1 MTHHC
6 LEFKGRLKSFVKH
19 CTLRDPFKH
28 PMACDLTNLTAKGDE
43 TTYACT

>member
-6 LEFKGRLKSFVKH
+6 LKFRECLKRLIKH
-19 CTLRDPFKH
+19 CTPRDPFKH
-28 PMACDLTNLTAKGDE
+28 PMACDLTNLIAKGDE